1 MASKQRCHKEETM
14 AETETYKRGSE
25 IRRQLMGDAL
35 VEKMAK
41 SVYDDPMM
49 KKFGDYSREAVFGL
63 LWSRPG
69 LDLKTR
75 ALVCV
80 VSDTATARWP
90 ELAIHLRMAR
100 RQGWSED
107 ELSEVL
113 LHLSGYIGLPSV
125 REAMLTA
132 KEVFAEI
139 RKEG

>member
-1 MASKQRCHKEETM
+1 M
-14 AETETYKRGSE
+14 AESENSRNGRE
-25 IRRQLMGDAL
+25 IRRQLLGDAL
-35 VEKMAK
+35 VERMAT

-49 KKFGDYSREAVFGL
+49 QTFSDYASEAVFGL
-63 LWSRPG
+63 LWTRPG

-75 ALVCV
+75 TLVCV

-107 ELSEVL
+107 ELTEVL

-132 KEVFAEI
+132 KDVFGELREEA
-139 RKEG
+139 